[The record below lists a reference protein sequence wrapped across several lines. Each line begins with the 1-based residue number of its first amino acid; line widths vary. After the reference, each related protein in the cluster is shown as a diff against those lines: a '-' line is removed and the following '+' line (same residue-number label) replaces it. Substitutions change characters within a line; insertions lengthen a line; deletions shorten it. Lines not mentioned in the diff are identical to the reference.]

1 MREILPIL
9 IKIQSLNLIVK
20 ALRDFKMIYSISN
33 KIKKDEKIDW
43 NNRIVKIVD
52 NHLNALISLNE
63 CTKIGNLKERYSLF
77 LEKFKYI
84 ENNKK
89 YYLDNF
95 FDNNK
100 DVLKFLIIHSLPIKE
115 MNIKNVDWFKM
126 YMIKKLRLSKEELLN
141 LYNVKAI
148 PLELMNKL
156 RIFNPKQ
163 LGFDKYP
170 IKVLYGF
177 DNYIDAVFT
186 DEFENEVSYQRRL
199 DPIVVEYEL
208 WNFPILKRVNVSEYI
223 NKFETIK
230 CSTNFEEDEVPF

>member
-1 MREILPIL
+1 MREIFSIL
-9 IKIQSLNLIVK
+9 MKIQSLNLIVK
-20 ALRDFKMIYSISN
+20 ALRDFKMIYLISN

-43 NNRIVKIVD
+43 NNRITKIVE

-63 CTKIGNLKERYSLF
+63 CTKINNLKEQYSLF
-77 LEKFKYI
+77 LERFKSI
-84 ENNKK
+84 ENNKID
-89 YYLDNF
+89 YLNNF

-100 DVLKFLIIHSLPIKE
+100 DVLKFLIVHSLSIKE
-115 MNIKNVDWFKM
+115 MNINNIDWFKI
-126 YMIKKLRLSKEELLN
+126 YMIKKLRLSKSELLN

-156 RIFNPKQ
+156 KIFNPKQ

-177 DNYIDAVFT
+177 DNYIDSVFINEFG
-186 DEFENEVSYQRRL
+186 DEISYQRRL

-208 WNFPILKRVNVSEYI
+208 WNFPVLKKINVSEYI
-223 NKFETIK
+223 NKFETIE
-230 CSTNFEEDEVPF
+230 CSTNFEEGDVPF